1 MKFDEAVKIVLR
13 HEGGDS
19 NHAQDP
25 GGLTRFGI
33 SKKAYPHLDIK
44 NLTVEDAKDIYRK
57 DYWDACRCDKLP
69 SKVRLMVFDG
79 AVNQGV
85 AATVGLLQVAIGAK
99 VDGVIGEETIKKSW
113 EYPDELIVEKLA
125 VLRAHRYFDNPK
137 FRFFGKGWI
146 SRLVKVTAQT
156 MREE

>member
-1 MKFDEAVKIVLR
+1 MKFDEAFKIILR

-19 NHAQDP
+19 DHPQDP
-25 GGLTRFGI
+25 GGVTRFGI

-44 NLTVEDAKDIYRK
+44 NLTELDAKDIYRK
-57 DYWDACRCDKLP
+57 DYWDACRCNELP

-85 AATVGLLQVAIGAK
+85 AATVGLLQAAVGAT
-99 VDGVIGEETIKKSW
+99 VDGKIGEETIKKSW
-113 EYPDELIVEKLA
+113 GYPDELIVEKLA
-125 VLRAHRYFDNPK
+125 VLRALRYFDNSK
-137 FRFFGKGWI
+137 FRVFGKGWI

-156 MREE
+156 MRED